1 MLLPDVPK
9 LEIRSVDGFQGG
21 EREAVVIS
29 LVRSSDR
36 GGQDGIGFLRD
47 ERRLNVAVTRAKRHC
62 AVICDTETV
71 TKDRFIKGLV
81 DWIEKKGEYR
91 SGAEYAAVTHSDG
104 SGVNLQ
110 ANKMMADAKVQK
122 QSNQKEQP
130 KKVKGDIAS
139 SESIPR
145 DTPDLKTKRELT
157 RIDLMAKI
165 NSFSES
171 GKKADEMHLSP
182 SSDYDCVVARE
193 LAKQLGLGCRDGEGP
208 NELIIDVVK
217 GTTSDLGALAL
228 EETHTTN
235 LTKFAQLD
243 VDDESCESLN
253 DDDEKITPNNDL
265 LRELAIEREKRLSEQ
280 LKSQTAKPLAATKK
294 KKGNAKVQKLQGV
307 KQPQQK
313 EIVDELEDLD
323 DMAFLDAQIEKVQA
337 SHGRKIVA
345 KGKGYRSVV
354 SLFLSSSADKHLD
367 EATQILFSFLTYIL
381 DKRNPYINTFTKRRT
396 QTKRCSILNSS
407 GETQIKGRGPEGEE
421 EIK

>member
-47 ERRLNVAVTRAKRHC
+47 ARRLNVAVTRAKRHC

-91 SGAEYAAVTHSDG
+91 SGAGYAAVTHSDG

-110 ANKMMADAKVQK
+110 ANKMMAYAKVQK

-130 KKVKGDIAS
+130 KKVKGNIAS

-157 RIDLMAKI
+157 RIDLMANI

-171 GKKADEMHLSP
+171 GKKADEMHLLP

-217 GTTSDLGALAL
+217 GTKSDLGALAL
-228 EETHTTN
+228 EKTHTTN
-235 LTKFAQLD
+235 LIFAQLD
-243 VDDESCESLN
+243 VDDQSCESLN
-253 DDDEKITPNNDL
+253 GDDEKITQNNDL
-265 LRELAIEREKRLSEQ
+265 LRELAIEREERLSEQ

-294 KKGNAKVQKLQGV
+294 KKGNAKVQKRQGV

-354 SLFLSSSADKHLD
+354 SLFLASSADKYLHEL
-367 EATQILFSFLTYIL
+367 TQNLFSFLTYV
-381 DKRNPYINTFTKRRT
+381 
-396 QTKRCSILNSS
+396 
-407 GETQIKGRGPEGEE
+407 
-421 EIK
+421 